1 VEKDSRGTKRK
12 EHRIK
17 EAGMNLILLGGPG
30 AGKGTQAK
38 LLIDKYQIPQI
49 STGDILRAAVKE
61 GTEMGKKAKE
71 YMDAGKL
78 VPDEVV
84 IGIIEDRLKQPDAQK
99 GFILDGF
106 PRTVP
111 QAEALDA
118 TLKKMGSKIDHV
130 LSIEVD
136 EEELVTRLTGRR
148 TCKNQACGQMYHI
161 KFTPPKKEGIC
172 DKCGSE
178 LYQRDDD
185 NETTV
190 RSRLATYNQATKPLI
205 DYYSKQGILKT
216 IKGVGSIND
225 IFNQICS
232 ILG

>member
-1 VEKDSRGTKRK
+1 
-12 EHRIK
+12 
-17 EAGMNLILLGGPG
+17 MNLILLGGPG

-38 LLIDKYQIPQI
+38 KLIDRYHIPQI

-61 GTEMGKKAKE
+61 GTELGRKAKE
-71 YMDAGKL
+71 FMDAGKL

-84 IGIIEDRLKQPDAQK
+84 IGIVEERLKQPDAKK

-111 QAEALDA
+111 QAQALDA
-118 TLKKMGSKIDHV
+118 ALAKLGSKIDHV
-130 LSIEVD
+130 VSIDVD
-136 EEELVTRLTGRR
+136 EEALVERLTGRR
-148 TCKNQACGQMYHI
+148 TCKSCGQMFHV
-161 KFTPPKKEGIC
+161 KFTPPNKAGVC
-172 DKCGSE
+172 DKCGGE

-205 DYYSKQGILKT
+205 DYYSAKGQVRPIA
-216 IKGVGSIND
+216 GVGGIDD
-225 IFNQICS
+225 IFNKIAG
-232 ILG
+232 ILGP

>member
-1 VEKDSRGTKRK
+1 
-12 EHRIK
+12 
-17 EAGMNLILLGGPG
+17 MNLILLGGPG

-38 LLIDKYQIPQI
+38 KLIDKYQIPQI

-61 GTEMGKKAKE
+61 GTPMGKKAKE
-71 YMDAGKL
+71 FMDAGKL

-84 IGIIEDRLKQPDAQK
+84 IGIIKDRLAQPDCKK

-111 QAEALDA
+111 QAEALDKVLA
-118 TLKKMGSKIDHV
+118 GLGTKLDHV
-130 LSIEVD
+130 VSIDVP
-136 EEELVTRLTGRR
+136 EEDLVTRLCGRR
-148 TCKNQACGQMYHI
+148 TCKNPDCGQMYHI
-161 KFTPPKKEGIC
+161 KYTPPKKEGIC

-190 RSRLATYNQATKPLI
+190 RSRLATYNQATRPLI
-205 DYYSKQGILKT
+205 DYYRAKGLVRPIA
-216 IKGVGSIND
+216 GVGSIDN
-225 IFNQICS
+225 IFNKIVG
-232 ILG
+232 ILGN

>member
-1 VEKDSRGTKRK
+1 
-12 EHRIK
+12 
-17 EAGMNLILLGGPG
+17 MNLILLGGPG

-38 LLIDKYQIPQI
+38 KLIDKYHIPQI

-61 GTEMGKKAKE
+61 GTDMGRKAKE

-78 VPDEVV
+78 VPDAVV
-84 IGIIEDRLKQPDAQK
+84 IGIIKDRLKQPDAKK

-111 QAEALDA
+111 QAEALDQV
-118 TLKKMGSKIDHV
+118 LGDLGSKIDHV
-130 LSIEVD
+130 VSIDVD
-136 EEELVTRLTGRR
+136 EEALVTRLTGRR
-148 TCKNQACGQMYHI
+148 TCKNAACGQMFHVQ
-161 KFTPPKKEGIC
+161 FTPPKKAGVC
-172 DKCGSE
+172 DKCGGE

-205 DYYSKQGILKT
+205 DYYSRKALVRP
-216 IKGVGSIND
+216 IKGVGGIDD
-225 IFNQICS
+225 IFNQIVG
-232 ILG
+232 ILGPGTCSCGH

>member
-1 VEKDSRGTKRK
+1 
-12 EHRIK
+12 
-17 EAGMNLILLGGPG
+17 MNLILLGGPG

-38 LLIDKYQIPQI
+38 KLIEKYRIPQI

-61 GTEMGKKAKE
+61 GTAMGKKAKE

-84 IGIIEDRLKQPDAQK
+84 IGIIRDRLAQSDAKQ

-111 QAEALDA
+111 QAEALDKV
-118 TLKKMGSKIDHV
+118 LVELGSKIDHV
-130 LSIEVD
+130 VSIDVD
-136 EEELVTRLTGRR
+136 EEALVTRLTGRR
-148 TCKNQACGQMYHI
+148 TCKNATCGQMFHEE
-161 KFTPPKKEGIC
+161 FTPPKKAGVC
-172 DKCGSE
+172 DKCGAD

-190 RSRLATYNQATKPLI
+190 RSRLSTYNDATKPLI
-205 DYYSKQGILKT
+205 DYYNKKGLIRPIKGQGGIDQIFTKICGIL
-216 IKGVGSIND
+216 G
-225 IFNQICS
+225 QAA
-232 ILG
+232 